1 MSSDFSGGVPDFY
14 GGARSNL
21 IPMNNAQPQ
30 IQFPHRPDGVSQNL
44 YRRPTFIGKRSLAAF
59 QQQQFQFLQQQQQ
72 QQQQQ
77 FQFLQQQKQQEHQG
91 LGFYLRN
98 VKPRSYQQASPI
110 SPLDY
115 SVSSSSISSEF
126 SPMIARHPLP
136 ISTVNTNGVLS
147 SGNPNCSAVAS
158 YLNQVH
164 NSLYQE
170 SEEKMMNRLHELEKQ
185 LLEDNN
191 EDEEDTVSVVTN
203 NDEWSET
210 IKNLITPISNH
221 LSPAS
226 STSSC
231 SSSMESPPVS
241 SPKQSIVEAATAITD
256 GKTNVAVQILTRLAQ
271 VADVRG
277 SSEQRLTAYMVSA
290 LRSRVNSTE
299 YPPPV
304 MELHSKE
311 HAVSAQNLYEI
322 SPCFKLGF
330 MAANLAIV
338 EAVADHPSNKIHVID
353 FDIGQGGQYLHLLH
367 ALATKKTDNPISLK
381 ITAIS
386 TEFTGRADSS
396 LKSIEDDLKTLA
408 NKVGISLIFKII
420 SCTIT
425 DLSREK
431 LGIEHDEALAVNF
444 AYRLYRLPDESVT
457 TENLRDELLR
467 RVKGLSPKVVTLVE
481 QELNGNTAAFV
492 ARVNEACGYYG
503 ALLDSLDATVSRD
516 ETGRVKVEEGLSRK
530 LTNSVAC
537 EGRDRVERCEVFG
550 KWRAR
555 MSMAGFGP
563 RPMSQQIADSL
574 LKRLNSGPRGNP
586 GFNVNEQSG
595 GISFGWMGKTLT
607 VASAWC

>member
-14 GGARSNL
+14 GGAGRSNL
-21 IPMNNAQPQ
+21 IPMNNGQPQ
-30 IQFPHRPDGVSQNL
+30 IQFPHRPDGASQNL

-59 QQQQFQFLQQQQQ
+59 QQQQFQFLQQQQ

-136 ISTVNTNGVLS
+136 ISTVNTNGVLP

-210 IKNLITPISNH
+210 IKNLITPSSNH

-386 TEFTGRADSS
+386 TEFTGRADNS

-431 LGIEHDEALAVNF
+431 LGIGHDEALAVNF

-503 ALLDSLDATVSRD
+503 ALLDSLDATGSRD
-516 ETGRVKVEEGLSRK
+516 ETGRVKIEEGLSRK

-595 GISFGWMGKTLT
+595 GIRFGWMGKTLT